1 MKNLISILAKM
12 TRITTGEFGRKC
24 FEVINE
30 VVKTSDRSLSEIKKI
45 IKQMCFKYMYRINI
59 ERIPLHVIS
68 GLIDTLL
75 IVEDPF
81 VYTSVHSSRANEW
94 IS

>member
-1 MKNLISILAKM
+1 MKNLIFILARM
-12 TRITTGEFGRKC
+12 TRITTGDFGLKC

-30 VVKTSDRSLSEIKKI
+30 VAKTSDRSVTEIKKI
-45 IKQMCFKYMYRINI
+45 IKQVCFKYMYRINI

-75 IVEDPF
+75 IMEDPF
-81 VYTSVHSSRANEW
+81 VYTSVHSSRANDW
-94 IS
+94 VS